1 MIASDPCE
9 TAGMHTPATY
19 QIRVGGSLE
28 PEWSDRV
35 SGMNITHVSGAGK
48 ATVLVGRLLDQAAL
62 SGVLNTLYE
71 LHLPVLSVDC
81 LENG

>member
-1 MIASDPCE
+1 MIASSPCE
-9 TAGMHTPATY
+9 TAGMYTPAIY
-19 QIRVGGSLE
+19 QIRVGGTLDE
-28 PEWSDRV
+28 EWSDRIA
-35 SGMNITHVSGAGK
+35 GMNITKVSG
-48 ATVLVGRLLDQAAL
+48 